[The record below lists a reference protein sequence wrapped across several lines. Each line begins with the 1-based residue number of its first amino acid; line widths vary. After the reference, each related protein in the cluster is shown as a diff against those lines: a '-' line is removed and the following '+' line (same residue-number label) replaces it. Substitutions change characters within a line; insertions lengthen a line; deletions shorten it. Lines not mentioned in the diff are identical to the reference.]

1 MPWGRAIPC
10 TGVSG
15 NVCKIAEL
23 LPCCLASQQA
33 LLTPRVCPLQNSPGG
48 FRARE
53 DKKKQAPCVR
63 GSPAR
68 CASAGGN
75 GMGKG
80 AEGERSSSVNMLGVC
95 VSCGH
100 KYLHVLLGVRGCADA
115 LQA

>member
-1 MPWGRAIPC
+1 MPWGRAILY

-15 NVCKIAEL
+15 NVCKTAEL

-33 LLTPRVCPLQNSPGG
+33 LLTPRVSPLQNSPVG

-68 CASAGGN
+68 RASAGGN
-75 GMGKG
+75 GMG
-80 AEGERSSSVNMLGVC
+80 EGEKSSSVNLLGVC
-95 VSCGH
+95 VSCRH
-100 KYLHVLLGVRGCADA
+100 KYLHVLLRVRGCADA